1 MSSVVDPL
9 LSTVTLD
16 LLRPKETLGNPE
28 EHFRKVSVCRFARDL
43 YSRSCVIYRAYTVCN
58 QLVNSILTFWG
69 LFEERYEQTKPTM
82 LILFFLDLV
91 RHRQLEFFTIHW

>member
-28 EHFRKVSVCRFARDL
+28 DHFRKVRPMLLLGEFIEHTLRDVFVEDLMTCMLLAR
-43 YSRSCVIYRAYTVCN
+43 V
-58 QLVNSILTFWG
+58 VNSKI
-69 LFEERYEQTKPTM
+69 
-82 LILFFLDLV
+82 
-91 RHRQLEFFTIHW
+91 

>member
-28 EHFRKVSVCRFARDL
+28 EHFRKVR
-43 YSRSCVIYRAYTVCN
+43 IY
-58 QLVNSILTFWG
+58 SILWD
-69 LFEERYEQTKPTM
+69 LAEYCLRDVCSM
-82 LILFFLDLV
+82 LLAKAVVVSFIPRWNL
-91 RHRQLEFFTIHW
+91 